1 MASEFLKR
9 KAEERAAIIDKE
21 FGKGAY
27 GGTDDLNQKREA
39 AASSAPKRSGFD
51 TTSGWSDFNTETK
64 NAYTTAKN
72 KARNKTTIKSNLSDK
87 ERKARI
93 KEIEDELK
101 TISYQKQGYGRAGSY
116 GGQAN
121 KDWLANKSKELDARK
136 EELTAEL
143 KSLKRVGTYTASE
156 LKQFEIE
163 DAKARKASLPNY
175 NPTARIM
182 PHQAEAFK
190 ANVTAHSEADKKIDT
205 LKRQKELYDDI
216 TDFSKV
222 VHTENGDFFHDFDS
236 QWRANYRLGDLSR
249 EADKAMTEYIK
260 NPTEENKQI
269 AYAYDALAKEYAK
282 NNAKALD
289 EEGTKWSWLSK
300 SFAGYLPQLR
310 DQIVPELVGGGI
322 GTLFGSM
329 VGAPT
334 VGGAIGA
341 GLAVFPQSYDA
352 IQGSVYREL
361 LAAGVDEKTA
371 LEAAQDEALVS
382 SLIESGETAASWAI
396 SGSGKA
402 LKAIGAAAK
411 TSVAKGSTNAATKFV
426 ASMAGKATNRAAKKA
441 AKAVT
446 RPLWNKALRVGGR
459 VFVNGATEYAEE
471 FTQGAVSVAN
481 REQAYAT
488 VDNEIGQYGAGNV
501 DLHNRPT
508 YKNADGSISTV
519 DSVLYQIDDKF
530 VLLPTIARDENGK
543 AIRLETDEE
552 ILAHFRDTGEFLGEF
567 DTQEEADAYATKLH
581 TAQAYRYGKQIGVT
595 ADDNLWSGGAK
606 VVKSAVSGDNPELFG
621 ELHEQGKTGFTI
633 GVMMGGTSTAVN
645 TIITNYANAKTVK
658 NQNEIAD
665 TIIEDEESLT
675 ALIEEGK
682 ASGAGT
688 VSEDI
693 ATEIE
698 TAKANG
704 KEITR
709 EQVKSLIEA
718 NKVYI
723 AEENRVAEKTAQPES
738 TAREGVAER
747 EYNTPIQDGTP
758 SQIAET
764 KSINNEPISVE
775 EAQKASGYG
784 TSGSKLLAE
793 VVNTT
798 PDKSFSEI
806 EGKTHSAYMAGRS
819 NRVMHFDDPLKQE
832 AYIAG
837 QKDRIMEDAI
847 KAKNAKNVVVNKE
860 SGFYAKNLPSDV
872 TKTQA
877 KIVDVLFKSVGV
889 KGNIKTGLKG
899 NAEIDRTTG
908 EVFIDADF
916 QRESGGRN
924 VSIVF
929 HAAHEAAMHRVVEL
943 APEEGSALVYEMYK
957 HFAGNEFSKFTLA
970 RQKRNAYAAQDV
982 NISLAT
988 AMEEVSANKI
998 LVLYN
1003 NDEAKFH
1010 KAIKSIANG
1019 TNLQAKQ
1026 GLRKYIE
1033 CLTDFIRKLG
1043 EIIVDKKTK
1052 EERAQIQAELNEIR
1066 RLRDMFESAFAKGVE
1081 NKKSLETKSDTKS
1094 AKNLEIKTNEE
1105 YNGNKSHSLY
1115 DEYNSIGMQ
1124 WAYHSETK
1132 VGDRK
1137 VIYNSHTDEFVL
1149 VEATK
1154 DGVGFIEL
1162 RTVDYEQIREDEE
1175 IYESKKQ
1182 RVVDRKVYRTE
1193 TGQNNNARDNG
1204 DAENGRTGKQNA
1216 ELSEGKSRSNRT
1228 ADTKTSDGDL
1238 THNPEFV
1245 EGEFSATTDEGLN
1258 GSTKYSLKVK
1268 NQKTIAFLEN
1278 QEHITTYKAMQL
1290 IDGKLYPPM
1299 AAKTKGAD
1307 GKYHLANASK
1317 LGAWQRAVED
1327 PSNIKFNDKG
1337 VGYYVLNKGDG
1348 SSVTAAYNPYEH
1360 SSNLVLNDQF
1370 EGAYKRDNLVT
1381 VECVIP
1387 KSEMT
1392 SGYKARHAKDST
1404 GVLDWKS
1411 GVVASKIK
1419 DNKRMVYLSR
1429 WLKPVR
1435 IMDDAEVAKLYK
1447 DALGNSNVAVP
1458 FNVVTPSLLA
1468 ELEKIGVSIDYEG
1481 SPLYKSNQ
1489 ERKKTKSKTSYSLKD
1504 SEGNTLT
1511 EAQQEYFKDSKVRDE
1526 NGNLLVMYQGARED
1540 FTVFDRKKSSYA
1552 NLYGRG
1558 FYFTKSENHAS
1569 QYGKTRA
1576 YYLNITN
1583 PVSTT
1588 ETTITKSQLRKF
1600 LQAVIDNE
1608 DYSFENY
1615 GYDATVDSVLQSTYG
1630 KSDFL
1635 MLNDV
1640 SQTAIG
1646 DLVEA
1651 VELFN
1656 KINGTDYD
1664 GIILNTETVT
1674 FNSEQAKLT
1683 TNEKPTSNPDT
1694 RFSLKESVEETK
1706 NLIAVH
1712 NLWEEKL
1719 LKSLKLGGLPMP
1731 SIAIVRAR
1739 EGHSNFG
1746 NISLVFYKDTISPTD
1761 RRNKVY
1767 SGDAWTPTYPHIEY
1781 KLNTKAQETIEK
1793 RINTLVPRD
1802 IQRDLGGLYL
1812 DESNMQDQLNRQGDL
1827 ASSYSYNFAMKYA
1840 FLRDTGI
1847 EIDLPMKNAS
1857 LSSGGKRSDEAIIK
1871 VAESVPEEVLRN
1883 AINGNDRYE
1892 SEPAIRK
1899 AVAEAIQEK
1908 YKDKPVV
1915 ANALMPKEELSL
1927 GQLMGY
1933 AGDALRYKEE
1943 GIRQEVDFKEA
1954 SNLIDEKTDTAK
1966 YEKWLKELF
1975 SDVIAKEGIRND
1987 KDLFTPSGNRRSF
2000 EALHYEHTLE
2010 NVIKAMKEKGEIGI
2024 GGFGGNNIMGASVVE
2039 YGSIEQIKE
2048 KASERMKS
2056 LPEEEYDKIRT
2067 SYTDRFY
2074 ELANSLS
2081 IHKDSFSALDDAANM
2096 LCEAVMKYKTK
2107 SGMANYLRNEC
2118 KGWANYSDYV
2128 VDDLVELVNDIRN
2141 MPTSYFEAKPQRAV
2155 GFNEIAMAIIPD
2167 NSSEE
2172 LKTLLAENGV
2182 TFKEYEHGDNDARL
2196 EALNSLEDVQFSLK
2210 NTDINTKDR
2219 KQLLDTIESL
2229 KNEFKLTEF
2238 AKADPKRLT
2247 KMTKDILK
2255 EYSSQADFDETF
2267 KDIDVLYQYM
2277 ANGED
2282 GHPAVWEDV
2291 YNRAYDISQEI
2302 VKNALVVDDY
2312 YYNEYKHLR
2321 NYLRTTP
2328 IKFYKGYDGL
2338 PTSYE
2343 NFNDFRKS
2351 NFGRLKFTK
2360 DGMAI
2365 DSMYQELA
2373 GLYPE
2378 FFNADEQITIEEQL
2392 DTILNVLDEIQPKE
2406 VNPYSRELQEASA
2419 YLANDIISR
2428 FYDIPQAK
2436 PTFADKAERRVIQA
2450 NIKGAKKVEAVR
2462 QQRDEKVK
2470 KAVETQK
2477 AKAKEQIDKLRQQ
2490 RDEKVKKEQQKR
2502 RDAISKMNETQK
2514 AKVYRARI
2522 ERHASDLSKKLVNPT
2537 DNQHIPY
2544 ELQGAVAK
2552 LLECINLESN
2562 YSYDVESGSYKK
2574 NDEGLPTKRTQA
2586 YNDLKKVY
2594 ADIASSVVVD
2604 PDLMGEDGLLSGVIS
2619 LADKR
2624 IADMTSSELETVW
2637 QSIRAIEASVSTA
2650 NKLFSQGKFATIVDV
2665 ADTLRKE
2672 NVGKKE
2678 KTELKGLIGKG
2689 KKLATL
2695 DMLTPET
2702 YLHYLGNA
2710 GDSIFRML
2718 RDAQD
2723 KHISIMKEVADFT
2736 HKALKDVD
2744 VNSLEKTIHTV
2755 KLGGEDVQLSTAQIM
2770 ELYVLM
2776 KREQAKEHI
2785 LVGGILPDT
2794 IEGKGLKKITK
2805 AKPARNIT
2813 IAEISATLSKLTS
2826 EQKNIADKLQ
2836 KYVSTVLSAYGN
2848 EASMQVYNYEKF
2860 NEKNYWTI
2868 RTNRQ
2873 EINSDV
2879 EKDTAV
2885 TTVANKG
2892 MTKAT
2897 KPHANTSV
2905 RIGSI
2910 FDTFASHSSDMA
2922 TYAAWL
2928 GTSEDVNRIRN
2939 FVFWEEGARTG
2950 TVKDILD
2957 AVHGTQGS
2965 QYLEKLL
2972 ADIAIGVKG
2981 TDNMNPF
2988 DKFIGH
2994 YKAASVGANLR
3005 VVIQQPTALLRAL
3018 DMIDARYL
3026 TEGAVRPL
3034 KGWEKAKKY
3043 APIAQWKDWGHFD
3056 INTGRQMKDVLFD
3069 NANLLE
3075 KTKQAGMWG
3084 ASMADSLAWG
3094 QLWNAVEAETKAR
3107 HTELEVGSIA
3117 YYETV
3122 AKRFTEI
3129 VDHTQVVDGIL
3140 QRSQIMRSPDAL
3152 TKMAT
3157 SFMGEPTKQYN
3168 MAMSAA
3174 YDTKTTKGDARKK
3187 AVSRLGRT
3195 ALSLA
3200 VAGIINACAQSI
3212 IDAMRDDDK
3221 EKKYW
3226 ERWLTAFVGDGE
3238 DTKWYDT
3245 NLADTVNP
3253 LNYVPFAKDI
3263 VSILRGYDV
3272 KRMDTEAITKVLDAT
3287 KNMYKSISGEG
3298 KYTIAESSA
3307 QLFAEI
3313 ARMYGVPVANVKRD
3327 VKSLVMAIAIETDSY
3342 LMQYRMEKA
3351 MLDINYA
3358 GNSKNFMDI
3367 LFNAYNNDREAYEEI
3382 YYDMLESGYDAD
3394 KIQSGME
3401 TRLKKAEGVKE
3412 ASELSKRYMTPTTE
3426 RKYNSSFTQIQ
3437 SSEVWQSATP
3447 EQRKDAK
3454 ADLYSFLT
3462 SDSEDMK
3469 KTRAEAE
3476 AAGVDETEY
3485 TLWKLAIEMADQPEG
3500 EKGSG
3505 SYDFK
3510 EKAKAINSLDLGNE
3524 EIAYFFGKG
3533 LNEWAKQ
3540 ELTKVQ
3546 SDGIDLQA
3554 YVNFKAAT
3562 SDMTADKDASGKSI
3576 PNSKK
3581 RKIVNYLNS
3590 ADITDEE
3597 WKYFYYEIMEYKR

>member
-39 AASSAPKRSGFD
+39 AASSAPKWSGFD

-143 KSLKRVGTYTASE
+143 KSLKRVGTFTASE

-163 DAKARKASLPNY
+163 DAKKEKAKLPSY
-175 NPTARIM
+175 DPTARVM
-182 PHQAEAFK
+182 PNQVEAYK
-190 ANVTAHSEADKKIDT
+190 ENVTAHSEADEKIDT

-216 TDFSKV
+216 TNFSKV

-322 GTLFGSM
+322 GGLLGAA
-329 VGAPT
+329 VGAPG
-334 VGGAIGA
+334 VGSAIGA

-361 LAAGVDEKTA
+361 LAAGVDDKTA
-371 LEAAQDEALVS
+371 REAAEDEALVS
-382 SLIESGETAASWAI
+382 SLIESGETVASWAL

-411 TSVAKGSTNAATKFV
+411 TSVAKGSTNAAVKFV

-758 SQIAET
+758 SQIAEA

-998 LVLYN
+998 LELYN

-1010 KAIKSIANG
+1010 KAINSIANG

-1033 CLTDFIRKLG
+1033 YLTDFIRKIG
-1043 EIIVDKKTK
+1043 EILKGKTAQ
-1052 EERAQIQAELNEIR
+1052 ERAEIQAEINEIR
-1066 RLRDMFESAFAKGVE
+1066 RLRDMFESALSKAVE
-1081 NKKSLETKSDTKS
+1081 NKKAFETKSDTNS

-1105 YNGNKSHSLY
+1105 YNGNKSHSLK
-1115 DEYNSIGMQ
+1115 
-1124 WAYHSETK
+1124 W
-1132 VGDRK
+1132 
-1137 VIYNSHTDEFVL
+1137 HTDLSRNGLIELMDKIKYDIRKSNNAITDGANWLFTVIGNDSVFAIYSTDDYKNPTLLYEAKGKKGELEKNIVVNLLEEIKNGESANGKSAYVNWVSGGGWLQKVNNSKNNLTNLGRGSNNRNAGVL
-1149 VEATK
+1149 QRQSKRNGSRAFWNVIENLFK
-1154 DGVGFIEL
+1154 VQRDNRLDGVHG
-1162 RTVDYEQIREDEE
+1162 RGRGV
-1175 IYESKKQ
+1175 
-1182 RVVDRKVYRTE
+1182 
-1193 TGQNNNARDNG
+1193 RD
-1204 DAENGRTGKQNA
+1204 
-1216 ELSEGKSRSNRT
+1216 
-1228 ADTKTSDGDL
+1228 
-1238 THNPEFV
+1238 
-1245 EGEFSATTDEGLN
+1245 GE
-1258 GSTKYSLKVK
+1258 
-1268 NQKTIAFLEN
+1268 
-1278 QEHITTYKAMQL
+1278 
-1290 IDGKLYPPM
+1290 
-1299 AAKTKGAD
+1299 
-1307 GKYHLANASK
+1307 
-1317 LGAWQRAVED
+1317 
-1327 PSNIKFNDKG
+1327 
-1337 VGYYVLNKGDG
+1337 LNKG
-1348 SSVTAAYNPYEH
+1348 
-1360 SSNLVLNDQF
+1360 
-1370 EGAYKRDNLVT
+1370 
-1381 VECVIP
+1381 
-1387 KSEMT
+1387 KS
-1392 SGYKARHAKDST
+1392 
-1404 GVLDWKS
+1404 
-1411 GVVASKIK
+1411 
-1419 DNKRMVYLSR
+1419 
-1429 WLKPVR
+1429 
-1435 IMDDAEVAKLYK
+1435 
-1447 DALGNSNVAVP
+1447 
-1458 FNVVTPSLLA
+1458 F
-1468 ELEKIGVSIDYEG
+1468 
-1481 SPLYKSNQ
+1481 
-1489 ERKKTKSKTSYSLKD
+1489 SLKD

-1526 NGNLLVMYQGARED
+1526 NGNLLVVYHGTYED
-1540 FTVFDRKKSSYA
+1540 FTVFDISKTASA
-1552 NLYGRG
+1552 NAFGKG
-1558 FYFTKSENHAS
+1558 HYFTSKKTDAKDNYASGNGADVRSKIEALAWTYFEEMGYTEADYESNEAVAEWNDAYDKAEDFYKS
-1569 QYGKTRA
+1569 GKVMQG
-1576 YYLNITN
+1576 YLNIKN
-1583 PVSTT
+1583 PVYARGS
-1588 ETTITKSQLRKF
+1588 EL
-1600 LQAVIDNE
+1600 
-1608 DYSFENY
+1608 
-1615 GYDATVDSVLQSTYG
+1615 YDG
-1630 KSDFL
+1630 NGDF
-1635 MLNDV
+1635 V
-1640 SQTAIG
+1640 SARSAEY
-1646 DLVEA
+1646 LK
-1651 VELFN
+1651 EL
-1656 KINGTDYD
+1656 GYD
-1664 GIILNTETVT
+1664 GIIDYGVFEKFGGFQELDADTVHYVA
-1674 FNSEQAKLT
+1674 FDSEQFKNIDN
-1683 TNEKPTSNPDT
+1683 TNPTSNPDT

-1712 NLWEEKL
+1712 NTTEEKL
-1719 LKSLKLGGLPMP
+1719 LGALGLGGLPSP
-1731 SIAIVRAR
+1731 SIAITKKDVSH
-1739 EGHSNFG
+1739 EKFG
-1746 NISLVFYKDTISPTD
+1746 DISLVFRKDTISPTD
-1761 RRNKVY
+1761 RRNKIY
-1767 SGDAWTPTYPHIEY
+1767 SGDAYTPTGVRVEY
-1781 KLNTKAQETIEK
+1781 DVDDDVVQEFNKKLKELTPEWESERLPSVDAGTAEAENDSLYSAYERNYRAKLAFLKEKGKAPKVAMRT
-1793 RINTLVPRD
+1793 PR
-1802 IQRDLGGLYL
+1802 LSYFV
-1812 DESNMQDQLNRQGDL
+1812 SNDTVIALAKAFSAKQLNDIANTSEGVKQ
-1827 ASSYSYNFAMKYA
+1827 YKNA
-1840 FLRDTGI
+1840 FLKVIRDVEDRRFVDTGI
-1847 EIDLPMKNAS
+1847 YSADEAS
-1857 LSSGGKRSDEAIIK
+1857 LFDIAETARKAKQVKENKYKIKKEVDDRKTYESIDKKFTKALKAEYRAWIDENTKDAII
-1871 VAESVPEEVLRN
+1871 
-1883 AINGNDRYE
+1883 
-1892 SEPAIRK
+1892 
-1899 AVAEAIQEK
+1899 
-1908 YKDKPVV
+1908 DK
-1915 ANALMPKEELSL
+1915 
-1927 GQLMGY
+1927 
-1933 AGDALRYKEE
+1933 
-1943 GIRQEVDFKEA
+1943 
-1954 SNLIDEKTDTAK
+1954 
-1966 YEKWLKELF
+1966 
-1975 SDVIAKEGIRND
+1975 GIRNNR
-1987 KDLFTPSGNRRSF
+1987 DLFTPSGNRRSF
-2000 EALHYEHTLE
+2000 KQLHEPYNLGNIIKQMFSGEDKGIAL
-2010 NVIKAMKEKGEIGI
+2010 
-2024 GGFGGNNIMGASVVE
+2024 FGGSPIGAAQHE
-2039 YGSIEQIKE
+2039 YSSIADVKADSGRIQQLEQ
-2048 KASERMKS
+2048 
-2056 LPEEEYDKIRT
+2056 EEYDKIRDEIE
-2067 SYTDRFY
+2067 SDVLD
-2074 ELANSLS
+2074 LAQRMQINSDVFAVRDLLS
-2081 IHKDSFSALDDAANM
+2081 
-2096 LCEAVMKYKTK
+2096 EAIGKKTK
-2107 SGMANYLRNEC
+2107 QQADTYLKRESE
-2118 KGWANYSDYV
+2118 GWAKYSPDFTN
-2128 VDDLVELVNDIRN
+2128 ELWDIRERILS
-2141 MPTSYFEAKPQRAV
+2141 MPTEYFEAKPQRAV
-2155 GFNEIAMAIIPD
+2155 GFNEVVLAVIPKGKTALRKQLENAGVQKVVYYD
-2167 NSSEE
+2167 KTKDGDRLAKVNS
-2172 LKTLLAENGV
+2172 V
-2182 TFKEYEHGDNDARL
+2182 P
-2196 EALNSLEDVQFSLK
+2196 DVNFSLK
-2210 NTDINTKDR
+2210 ETDTTSSKDR
-2219 KQLLDTIESL
+2219 KQLLDIIEHL
-2229 KNEFKLTEF
+2229 KGEFETTKF
-2238 AKADPKRLT
+2238 AKADPKKLA
-2247 KMTKDILK
+2247 KMTREVLK
-2255 EYSSQADFDETF
+2255 EYSSQADFDETLN
-2267 KDIDVLYQYM
+2267 DIDVLYQYM

-2291 YNRAYDISQEI
+2291 YNRAYDVAQEI

-2312 YYNEYKHLR
+2312 YYQEYKHLR

-2328 IKFYKGYDGL
+2328 IKFYKGYDSS
-2338 PTSYE
+2338 PIAYE
-2343 NFNDFRKS
+2343 NFNEFRKS

-2373 GLYPE
+2373 GMYPE
-2378 FFNADEQITIEEQL
+2378 FFDEERESNTADQL
-2392 DTILNVLDEIQPKE
+2392 ERIMEVLDEIQPKE
-2406 VNPYSRELQEASA
+2406 INPFDREIEGVSMH
-2419 YLANDIISR
+2419 LANDLISR
-2428 FYDIPQAK
+2428 FFDIPQAK
-2436 PTFADKAERRVIQA
+2436 PTFADKAERRVVQA
-2450 NIKGAKKVEAVR
+2450 NIKGAKKVETVR
-2462 QQRDEKVK
+2462 QQKDEKIK
-2470 KAVETQK
+2470 KLMATQK
-2477 AKAKEQIDKLRQQ
+2477 EKTKKQLDKLRQD
-2490 RDEKVKKEQQKR
+2490 RDAKVKREQEKR
-2502 RDAISKMNETQK
+2502 RDAISKMGENQK
-2514 AKVYRARI
+2514 AKVLRARI
-2522 ERHASDLSKKLVNPT
+2522 MRHASDLSKKLVNPT

-2586 YNDLKKVY
+2586 YNDLKMVY

-2604 PDLMGEDGLLSGVIS
+2604 PDLMGENGLLSGVIS

-3327 VKSLVMAIAIETDSY
+3327 VKSLVMAIALETDSY

-3367 LFNAYNNDREAYEEI
+3367 LFNAYNNDREAYEKI
-3382 YYDMLESGYDAD
+3382 YYDMIESGFDAD
-3394 KIQSGME
+3394 A
-3401 TRLKKAEGVKE
+3401 LKKGMDDRMKNAQGVKE
-3412 ASELSKRYMTPTTE
+3412 VSDLTKRYMTPTTE
-3426 RKYNSSFTQIQ
+3426 KKYDSSMKQIS
-3437 SSEVWQSATP
+3437 SSEVWKTATA
-3447 EQRKDAK
+3447 EQRQDAK
-3454 ADLYSFLT
+3454 ADLYEFLT
-3462 SDSEDMK
+3462 SDRDDFV
-3469 KTRAEAE
+3469 KTREEAK

-3485 TLWKLAIEMADQPEG
+3485 TLWKLAIEMADQPKG
-3500 EKGSG
+3500 EEGSG
-3505 SYDFK
+3505 NYDST

-3524 EIAYFFGKG
+3524 EIAYFFGRG
-3533 LNEWAKQ
+3533 ANEYAK
-3540 ELTKVQ
+3540 EEIEETL
-3546 SDGIDLQA
+3546 DAGIDMLK

-3562 SDMTADKDASGKSI
+3562 SNMEADKNAKGNSI

-3581 RKIVNYLNS
+3581 RKVVKYLDN
-3590 ADITDEE
+3590 ADLTPEE
-3597 WKYFYYEIMEYKR
+3597 WAYFYYEIMNYKK